1 MTYMDVYVVSRLP
14 LDGTLVGEYSL
25 SLSLTLVPAC
35 HEHHAWPLHLL
46 PALHQPAAP
55 EEGR

>member
-1 MTYMDVYVVSRLP
+1 MDVYVVSRLT
-14 LDGTLVGEYSL
+14 LDGTLVGEYFFSP
-25 SLSLTLVPAC
+25 SLTLVPAC
-35 HEHHAWPLHLL
+35 HEHHAWPLLLL

>member
-1 MTYMDVYVVSRLP
+1 MDVYVVPGSLWTA
-14 LDGTLVGEYSL
+14 LQCDVSIL
-25 SLSLTLVPAC
+25 SLSLTLVPVC
-35 HEHHAWPLHLL
+35 HEHHVWPLHLL

>member
-1 MTYMDVYVVSRLP
+1 MDVYVASRLP
-14 LDGTLVGEYSL
+14 LDGTSVFGEYSL
-25 SLSLTLVPAC
+25 SLSLTLVPVC

-46 PALHQPAAP
+46 PALHQRAAP